1 MYASVH
7 IHQCLAQI
15 WKFCEGRRNSGY
27 WNVITP
33 YADPALLSFIPQPWY
48 CPAPSSLPSP
58 RVLKPDSRDWNL
70 LKYCIVF
77 TALNAI
83 TVFVPLTDPA
93 KQFLFEVE
101 QQAEKKFYNLAKLED
116 LLFVLYILWGNLI
129 KTRRDT
135 DWPPQPLLTA
145 WAPASSPSASWTL
158 YEVLLP
164 MSPGTGTQPDNYIIS
179 ATLWS
184 GWNLEPSWFLIGHWK
199 TMLDHYWLYLGG
211 PRLKYKQSCRD
222 KFGSDISRHLSKL
235 STGHNI
241 VSDTQPMH
249 GTDPRQGFR
258 WWKFIC
264 HPWK

>member
-1 MYASVH
+1 MPTQLFS
-7 IHQCLAQI
+7 
-15 WKFCEGRRNSGY
+15 
-27 WNVITP
+27 
-33 YADPALLSFIPQPWY
+33 
-48 CPAPSSLPSP
+48 PSYPSP
-58 RVLKPDSRDWNL
+58 GIVPLPPVSPLRVLKTDSRDWNL

-164 MSPGTGTQPDNYIIS
+164 KSPGTGTHQIT
-179 ATLWS
+179 TLSPPSS
-184 GWNLEPSWFLIGHWK
+184 GI
-199 TMLDHYWLYLGG
+199 
-211 PRLKYKQSCRD
+211 R
-222 KFGSDISRHLSKL
+222 
-235 STGHNI
+235 
-241 VSDTQPMH
+241 
-249 GTDPRQGFR
+249 GT
-258 WWKFIC
+258 
-264 HPWK
+264 

>member
-33 YADPALLSFIPQPWY
+33 YADLALLSFIPQLWY

-77 TALNAI
+77 TALNVI

-145 WAPASSPSASWTL
+145 WAPAPSPSASWTL

-164 MSPGTGTQPDNYIIS
+164 RSLGTGTQPDNYIIS

-184 GWNLEPSWFLIGHWK
+184 SWNRADFSLDVGRQYWTMIGWSLKDRGQNINWAAGTNLDQIYP
-199 TMLDHYWLYLGG
+199 
-211 PRLKYKQSCRD
+211 
-222 KFGSDISRHLSKL
+222 
-235 STGHNI
+235 
-241 VSDTQPMH
+241 DTCLNCLLAI
-249 GTDPRQGFR
+249 T
-258 WWKFIC
+258 
-264 HPWK
+264 